1 MHEAEEKQF
10 LVAPD
15 GRGIIGVDATPP
27 LPLHLEHILAQQAK
41 RPSYNPYVTPKGYAL
56 GRGHHESSVHR
67 NPYDAHDAYDA
78 IRTQD
83 ADLAPYN
90 PYTNPYLAAAVAELH
105 ALSSPHKPNYH
116 GVEELSLPH
125 KPNYHGVEGK
135 SIKHA
140 AIKHAGHNYYKYD
153 VMKIPECAYTNKHY
167 YNLTFCL
174 QDDYYPIDTIL
185 HELDRNR
192 PLVDR
197 LLSDITY
204 QSADN
209 LVDGLT
215 KLEEEGYTYEHYYGD
230 KKYQSLGSDHHG
242 YAYAHDYYKKGG
254 YLCPS
259 DIYYGRPKR
268 AINTYG
274 KWKVIVNLPDE
285 YYAKGH
291 AKGYEKY
298 TQTQRMEQCMYPSAP
313 CSFVDKKY
321 YSQCLQ
327 KHNFVRLLAYTHD
340 QGLHIDSFKMPVAC
354 SCHISEPHHFVP
366 GYKGT
371 PASPVSPAQILIG
384 AIGPP
389 LLDGAR
395 RH

>member
-1 MHEAEEKQF
+1 M
-10 LVAPD
+10 
-15 GRGIIGVDATPP
+15 G
-27 LPLHLEHILAQQAK
+27 
-41 RPSYNPYVTPKGYAL
+41 
-56 GRGHHESSVHR
+56 
-67 NPYDAHDAYDA
+67 
-78 IRTQD
+78 
-83 ADLAPYN
+83 
-90 PYTNPYLAAAVAELH
+90 
-105 ALSSPHKPNYH
+105 
-116 GVEELSLPH
+116 
-125 KPNYHGVEGK
+125 
-135 SIKHA
+135 
-140 AIKHAGHNYYKYD
+140 
-153 VMKIPECAYTNKHY
+153 
-167 YNLTFCL
+167 
-174 QDDYYPIDTIL
+174 
-185 HELDRNR
+185 
-192 PLVDR
+192 
-197 LLSDITY
+197 
-204 QSADN
+204 
-209 LVDGLT
+209 
-215 KLEEEGYTYEHYYGD
+215 TYEHYYGD

-268 AINTYG
+268 AVNTYG
-274 KWKVIVNLPDE
+274 KWKVIVNLPE
-285 YYAKGH
+285 
-291 AKGYEKY
+291 
-298 TQTQRMEQCMYPSAP
+298 
-313 CSFVDKKY
+313 KY